1 MYFNAL
7 FPWKAPNALRCIRTE
22 RSETYMKK
30 KIKGQKRINV
40 ILIFA
45 TVI

>member
-7 FPWKAPNALRCIRTE
+7 FPWKTPNALRCIRKE
-22 RSETYMKK
+22 RSETYMK